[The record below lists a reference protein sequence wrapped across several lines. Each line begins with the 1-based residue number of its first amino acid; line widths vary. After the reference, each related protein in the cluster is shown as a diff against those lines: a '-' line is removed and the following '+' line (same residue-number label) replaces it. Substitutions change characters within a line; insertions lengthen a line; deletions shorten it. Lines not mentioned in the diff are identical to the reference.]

1 MSTDSVLDDL
11 RLDIRLTD
19 APHDRTSYVPPWTTT
34 MSMSPRQL
42 LGSTTTMAPSFGP
55 LGTPA
60 RLTSGARLIHSPPVW
75 VDGTPSTALPSGAY
89 KHDLQ
94 DALVQAS
101 CRSNTWEELAP
112 PILGHHPFRSGVA
125 AADASAAN
133 FPVLLTLLAFC
144 LLSLSCLRARHGGG
158 VCMPRWHKNMHVLL
172 AKEGEVE
179 NAAIKNV

>member
-11 RLDIRLTD
+11 RFDIRLTD

-133 FPVLLTLLAFC
+133 DAEDDDFLGLSAEELAAFVAE
-144 LLSLSCLRARHGGG
+144 LNDARATVYRCHN
-158 VCMPRWHKNMHVLL
+158 CSY
-172 AKEGEVE
+172 
-179 NAAIKNV
+179 

>member
-1 MSTDSVLDDL
+1 MSTDSFLDDL

-75 VDGTPSTALPSGAY
+75 ADDTPSLALSLGAETVTRRDLPS
-89 KHDLQ
+89 
-94 DALVQAS
+94 AS
-101 CRSNTWEELAP
+101 FARAA
-112 PILGHHPFRSGVA
+112 GVLPGG
-125 AADASAAN
+125 SWRL
-133 FPVLLTLLAFC
+133 PVLVVT
-144 LLSLSCLRARHGGG
+144 RKGT
-158 VCMPRWHKNMHVLL
+158 
-172 AKEGEVE
+172 
-179 NAAIKNV
+179 

>member
-1 MSTDSVLDDL
+1 MQPNVVAKTMFGHVFLRMRCSQTICLRTILSTSCTHS
-11 RLDIRLTD
+11 RLNLSD
-19 APHDRTSYVPPWTTT
+19 APPHDRTSNPPLETTT
-34 MSMSPRQL
+34 VL
-42 LGSTTTMAPSFGP
+42 TPSCEP

-60 RLTSGARLIHSPPVW
+60 RLTSVARLIHSPPVW

-133 FPVLLTLLAFC
+133 DAEDDDFLGLSAEELAAFVAELNDARATIYC
-144 LLSLSCLRARHGGG
+144 CHSCSY
-158 VCMPRWHKNMHVLL
+158 
-172 AKEGEVE
+172 
-179 NAAIKNV
+179 

>member
-1 MSTDSVLDDL
+1 M
-11 RLDIRLTD
+11 LT
-19 APHDRTSYVPPWTTT
+19 
-34 MSMSPRQL
+34 
-42 LGSTTTMAPSFGP
+42 PSCEP

-60 RLTSGARLIHSPPVW
+60 RLTAGARLIHSPPVW

-133 FPVLLTLLAFC
+133 DAEDDDFLGLSAEELAAFVAELNDARATVYC
-144 LLSLSCLRARHGGG
+144 CHSCSY
-158 VCMPRWHKNMHVLL
+158 
-172 AKEGEVE
+172 
-179 NAAIKNV
+179 